1 MRADTELL
9 IQAKELMDKFTKLK
23 TVLIFKII
31 RKVWDKLSVS
41 VSEMKTCLIQLRTMW
56 LQESRKLDKHLVSPM
71 VRHCREE

>member
-41 VSEMKTCLIQLRTMW
+41 VTEIKTCLIQLRTM
-56 LQESRKLDKHLVSPM
+56 
-71 VRHCREE
+71 